1 MSEQTGKNAPAVLIT
16 GASSGIGAACALDLA
31 ARGFRVFAGVR
42 KQSDG
47 EKLLRES
54 KGNLEPVRLDV
65 TEPHSIEASAAKLSE
80 LLGDSG
86 LAGLV
91 NNAGIVQAGPLEL
104 ISPADFRR
112 QFEVNVFGAHAVT
125 QSVLPLLRRAKGR
138 LVFVGSISG
147 KITPP
152 YWGAYAASKHALEAM
167 ADAWRMELRTWGIP
181 VSIIEPDGV
190 KTPIWNKVDQTVIQ
204 NGANLEL
211 TRLYEAELACVRQ
224 ASAQMARTGMPAS
237 RVVNAIRHALCSRR
251 PKPRYPVGYRTRFA
265 HWATAN
271 LPTSVIDY
279 FLRRSM
285 NLP

>member
-1 MSEQTGKNAPAVLIT
+1 MSEQTGKDAPAVLIT

-42 KQSDG
+42 KQVDG
-47 EKLLRES
+47 EKLQREA
-54 KGNLEPVRLDV
+54 KGELEPLHVDV
-65 TEPHSIEASAAKLSE
+65 SESQSIEDAAAKLSE
-80 LLGDSG
+80 LLGDTG

-104 ISPADFRR
+104 ISAADFRR

-167 ADAWRMELRTWGIP
+167 ADAWRMELRTWGIA

-190 KTPIWNKVDQTVIQ
+190 KTPIWNKFDQSVIQ
-204 NGANLEL
+204 KGNN
-211 TRLYEAELACVRQ
+211 AELARLYDADLARVRQ

-265 HWATAN
+265 HWAASN
-271 LPTSVIDY
+271 FPTSVIDY

-285 NLP
+285 NLR